1 MKFYSK
7 IKPSEILFSI
17 LRFNDIKD
25 QRTDISSQNKFL
37 KASGKDLKKDF
48 KAKTHKHNNFK
59 RETNITQESWIV
71 IKDEIYAKSYGLDDK
86 FIYETNLTDG
96 DCITIFRGGHELTF
110 VKDNTYFYEFK
121 NGLYYDVDAD
131 KVKINE

>member
-25 QRTDISSQNKFL
+25 QRTDISPENEFL
-37 KASGKDLKKDF
+37 QASGRVLKKDF
-48 KAKTHKHNNFK
+48 KVKAHKHNNLK
-59 RETNITQESWIV
+59 RETNITQEAWIV
-71 IKDEIYAKSYGLDDK
+71 IKGEIYAKFYDLDDK

-96 DCITIFRGGHELTF
+96 DCITIFRGGHELTV

-121 NGLYYDVDAD
+121 NGPYYGVDAD